1 MIKLLALDVDGVLTD
16 GTLYIG
22 PEGECFKGFNAKDGL
37 GISCALRSG
46 IEVAIIT
53 GRKSAIIHRRAE
65 ELGIKHIVEGV
76 RDKRL
81 ALAELAQQLKI
92 SLEATAYIGDDLNDL
107 PAFGVA
113 GRSFA
118 PADAAAEV
126 CDAADCILMHDG
138 GRGAVREAIEM
149 ILQEQG
155 VWQQLVD
162 SYLHSGQGDK
172 Q

>member
-1 MIKLLALDVDGVLTD
+1 MIRLLALDVDGVLTD

-22 PEGECFKGFNAKDGL
+22 AQGECCKGFNAKDGL

-53 GRKSAIIHRRAE
+53 GRRSEIIHRRCE

-76 RDKRL
+76 HDKRAAL
-81 ALAELAQQLKI
+81 LKLAESLQLMP
-92 SLEATAYIGDDLNDL
+92 EETAYIGDDLNDL
-107 PAFGVA
+107 PAFSVA
-113 GRSFA
+113 GRTFA
-118 PADAAAEV
+118 PADAADAV

-149 ILQEQG
+149 LLQEQG
-155 VWQQLVD
+155 RWQRIID
-162 SYLHSGQGDK
+162 SYLRCGQGDK